1 MGLSNLLI
9 GWSDGLHLKGIL
21 IDHVSFSSSLE
32 YLQWGRAHIEINLTI
47 LIYFT
52 KTIRQGQLSK
62 AWFWRKRSSWWGSFA
77 GAEWRGRWAILAAVT
92 QPYVFSECQ
101 VVAGSSVAS
110 THEGFVRL
118 LRGSAQGSGG
128 KSKPLNVNGPHYTGP
143 LGKFCCNKRPHSQIN
158 Q

>member
-9 GWSDGLHLKGIL
+9 GWSDGLHFKGIL

-62 AWFWRKRSSWWGSFA
+62 A
-77 GAEWRGRWAILAAVT
+77 
-92 QPYVFSECQ
+92 
-101 VVAGSSVAS
+101 
-110 THEGFVRL
+110 
-118 LRGSAQGSGG
+118 
-128 KSKPLNVNGPHYTGP
+128 
-143 LGKFCCNKRPHSQIN
+143 
-158 Q
+158 